1 MDGSI
6 VRVCRRTCPAPIY
19 MEEMVMDYIEQT
31 LNLYYAQGGK
41 RLHGMVDA
49 ILSKFGGLW
58 DKDKDDF
65 YSLANEVFTD
75 VMRKYDSSQSF
86 EVFLQSCLTKRIKTE
101 MTRRNREK
109 RRTERMAVSIDE
121 PVGGEEDLVW
131 GDVIAGGLEVEQ
143 EVFREEEEFSNRMLA
158 YLGRL
163 SGVQK
168 EVLKLSAAGYHSGEI
183 RKKLNLSGKQ
193 YAECNAAIHS
203 YRNVSLLM

>member
-1 MDGSI
+1 
-6 VRVCRRTCPAPIY
+6 